1 MPAKRVIPQSSDSD
15 TPIVVTPRKNTSS
28 FSALLAQDRL
38 LSRAS
43 RKLAPQEPQT
53 PPASAFG
60 RNHSPATPHHA
71 SKIAFSSA
79 APPKLAKHA
88 VARRR
93 ASNPRIAALSSVGP
107 TAAGPVSE
115 ISASSFYPSKEPE
128 WTKRCALRSTH
139 AAAGPPTPDNTRQV
153 GKNRRRCR
161 SRRGT
166 NRQ

>member
-28 FSALLAQDRL
+28 LSVSALFAQDRL

-43 RKLAPQEPQT
+43 RKVAPQTPQT

-60 RNHSPATPHHA
+60 RDHSPATPHHA

-79 APPKLAKHA
+79 APPQLAKHA

-93 ASNPRIAALSSVGP
+93 ASNPRIAALSSARP
-107 TAAGPVSE
+107 TAAAPVSE

-128 WTKRCALRSTH
+128 WTKRC
-139 AAAGPPTPDNTRQV
+139 GPPLHACSSPPSDACQHAS
-153 GKNRRRCR
+153 GWQE
-161 SRRGT
+161 SSELP
-166 NRQ
+166 QPAWS